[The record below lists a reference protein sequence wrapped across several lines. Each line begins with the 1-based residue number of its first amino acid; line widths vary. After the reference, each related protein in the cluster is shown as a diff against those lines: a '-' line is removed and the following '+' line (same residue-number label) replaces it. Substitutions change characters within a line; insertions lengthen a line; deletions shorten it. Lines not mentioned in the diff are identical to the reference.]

1 MKKLNIILLTISF
14 ALLSCEYDEG
24 FEEMNVDPTAST
36 SLDVNQKFA
45 YLFLKS
51 ANDEYE
57 YSYTEILCAGQL
69 VQHVTHQTFPQSSIF
84 SLREDLLTASWD
96 VAYVTTIKTVVDIID
111 QLENDGNTGTEMGI
125 ARIMK
130 AYIFHK
136 IVDAYG
142 DTPYFN
148 AGKGYI
154 DSNFRPAYDD
164 AQLIYMDML
173 KELEE
178 GVAQIG
184 GSTNLGDSDL
194 IFGGDTTK
202 WKKFGN
208 SLMLRLAMRIKNV
221 DSANSSTWVAKAI
234 AGGVMSSSDDT
245 ALMVHTNGPTDLN
258 KNAWGVYYPRYVR
271 ARLGKTIYDW
281 LSAKSDPRL
290 TIIANPQ
297 EPMFSAGGNPYGFN
311 DEDLSAQGIDVGT
324 LPYAR
329 VNPAISRVDQPRML
343 LTYAQTAFVLAE
355 HYGATSNH
363 ALAEINYNEGVTS
376 AMNQW
381 ALWDPSFALSAADIS
396 AYLTANPYDS
406 ANYDELIGDQFW
418 VASFF
423 DWFEAFA
430 NFRRTG
436 FPALQ
441 PFGGNPAHP
450 ENLTN
455 GTIPRRLIYNP
466 NEANINPENFDAV
479 ITSQGPNNRTTR
491 VWWDVN

>member
-1 MKKLNIILLTISF
+1 MKKLNILLLTLSF
-14 ALLSCEYDEG
+14 ALVSCEFDEG

-36 SLDVNQKFA
+36 SLDVNQKFT
-45 YLFLKS
+45 YLFLKT
-51 ANDEYE
+51 ANDEFE

-69 VQHVTHQTFPQSSIF
+69 AQQVLDIQFPQSSIF
-84 SLREDLLTASWD
+84 SLREDLQTAAWD

-111 QLENDGNTGTEMGI
+111 QLEKDGNTGTEMGI
-125 ARIMK
+125 ARIMR
-130 AYIFHK
+130 AYVFHK

-142 DTPYFN
+142 DTPYFD

-154 DSNFRPAYDD
+154 DSNFRPVYDD

-178 GVAQIG
+178 GVAQID
-184 GSTNLGDSDL
+184 GSTTLGNADI
-194 IFGGDTTK
+194 IFGGDTAK

-221 DSANSSTWVAKAI
+221 DAANSSAWVAKAI
-234 AGGVMSSSDDT
+234 AGGVMSSSADT
-245 ALMVHTNGPTDLN
+245 ALMVHTNGPTQLN
-258 KNAWGVYYPRYVR
+258 QNAWGIYYPRYAY
-271 ARLGKTIYDW
+271 ARIGKTLYDW
-281 LSAKSDPRL
+281 LQAKSDPRL
-290 TIIANPQ
+290 DIIADPSNTY
-297 EPMFSAGGNPYGFN
+297 GGAPYGQNF
-311 DEDLSAQGIDVGT
+311 DDLTLQGIDVGT
-324 LPYAR
+324 LPYTN
-329 VNPAISRVDQPRML
+329 VNPAISKLDQPRML

-355 HYGATSNH
+355 HYGATGNH
-363 ALAEINYNEGVTS
+363 DLAETNYNAGVTS

-423 DWFEAFA
+423 DFYEAFA

-450 ENLTN
+450 ENLTS
-455 GTIPRRLIYNP
+455 GQIPRRIIYNP
-466 NEANINPENFDAV
+466 NEANLNSENFNAM
-479 ITSQGPNNRTTR
+479 ISSQGPNNRMTR
-491 VWWDVN
+491 VWWDN

>member
-1 MKKLNIILLTISF
+1 MKKLNILLLTISF
-14 ALLSCEYDEG
+14 ALLSCDYDEG

-51 ANDEYE
+51 ASDEYE
-57 YSYTEILCAGQL
+57 YTYTEVLCAAQL
-69 VQHVTHQTFPQSSIF
+69 VQQLTHQTFPQSSIF

-96 VAYVTTIKTVVDIID
+96 VAYVSTIKTVVDIID
-111 QLENDGNTGTEMGI
+111 QLEKAGNTGTEMGI

-142 DTPYFN
+142 DTPYFD

-164 AQLIYMDML
+164 AELIYMDML

-178 GVAQIG
+178 GVAQIT
-184 GSTNLGDSDL
+184 GSSTLGNSDI

-221 DSANSSTWVAKAI
+221 DAASSSAWITKAI
-234 AGGVMSSSDDT
+234 AGGVMDSNADT
-245 ALMVHTNGPTDLN
+245 AMMVHTNGPTELN
-258 KNAWGVYYPRYVR
+258 KNAWGIHYVRYPRT
-271 ARLGKTIYDW
+271 RLGKTIYDW
-281 LSAKSDPRL
+281 LQAKSDPRL
-290 TIIANPQ
+290 NIIADPSNTY
-297 EPMFSAGGNPYGFN
+297 GGNPYGFN
-311 DEDLSAQGIDVGT
+311 DDDLSGQGINVGD
-324 LPYAR
+324 LPYTN
-329 VNPAISRVDQPRML
+329 VNPAISRPDQPRML

-355 HYGATSNH
+355 HYGATGNH
-363 ALAEINYNEGVTS
+363 ALAETNYDAGVTS

-381 ALWDPSFALSAADIS
+381 VLWDPSFALSSAGIN

-423 DWFEAFA
+423 DFFEAFA

-436 FPALQ
+436 FPALK

-455 GTIPRRLIYNP
+455 GTIPRRMIYNP
-466 NEANINPENFDAV
+466 NEANINSENFDAM
-479 ITSQGPNNRTTR
+479 ISSQGPNTRTTR
-491 VWWDVN
+491 VWWDN